1 MTDRTTRIAE
11 LLLLEKDVMELCF
24 KTNFTVNGR
33 IYYKF
38 DEMTPIEKLM
48 YAILLRIK
56 LKIEDDFEYSFFVR
70 PQEKIGNYRVDF
82 LIKTYFLPL
91 SKETESFIIECD
103 GHDFHEKTKEQAKH
117 DKERD
122 RFFTQ
127 NNYKVL
133 HYTGSEIY
141 NDFPKIEDELEK
153 YITSVLCNEG
163 C

>member
-1 MTDRTTRIAE
+1 MIDRTTRIAE

-33 IYYKF
+33 TYNKF

-56 LKIEDDFEYSFFVR
+56 LKIEVDSDYSFFVR

-82 LIKTYFLPL
+82 LIKTYFRPL
-91 SKETESFIIECD
+91 SQETDSFIIECD

-117 DKERD
+117 DKKRD

-127 NNYKVL
+127 NGYKVL

>member
-24 KTNFTVNGR
+24 KTNFTVNDR
-33 IYYKF
+33 TYNKF
-38 DEMTPIEKLM
+38 DEMTPIERLM

-56 LKIEDDFEYSFFVR
+56 LKIEENYEYSFFVR

-122 RFFTQ
+122 RFFHAKQ
-127 NNYKVL
+127 L
-133 HYTGSEIY
+133 
-141 NDFPKIEDELEK
+141 
-153 YITSVLCNEG
+153 
-163 C
+163 